1 MSNFIKQNNV
11 WIIKISSQSRFLA
24 LTQPITLVKKLFEIC
39 NRCQT
44 TVFSLFSLIVVL
56 ALNWK
61 NISFP
66 NRNGQ
71 EVSEVNNGLANYP
84 QTTIALTDLHISIL
98 YHLVKSLFHKKKL
111 GVSHL
116 YLVSY
121 HMVMVIGIR
130 YQHML
135 KCQMQQ
141 GDIKGRKEKVDKRF

>member
-1 MSNFIKQNNV
+1 MSNFIKQNNI
-11 WIIKISSQSRFLA
+11 WIIKISSQSSFLA
-24 LTQPITLVKKLFEIC
+24 LTQLITLVKKLFEIC

-56 ALNWK
+56 ALHWK

-98 YHLVKSLFHKKKL
+98 YHLVKSLHHKKKIRCFPFVPSVL
-111 GVSHL
+111 PYGYGHRNQISTHVEVSDATRRH
-116 YLVSY
+116 
-121 HMVMVIGIR
+121 
-130 YQHML
+130 
-135 KCQMQQ
+135 
-141 GDIKGRKEKVDKRF
+141 